1 MEEKKY
7 FLLYLRE
14 YNLYIIEENNFC
26 QSYNIILFIVK
37 QNLIYNQFLFV
48 ENVLFWRYLSLLV
61 YWQ

>member
-26 QSYNIILFIVK
+26 QSYNIILFVVK